1 MTHEYLRGASAV
13 VAGGALS
20 AAACYGAYVG
30 ASWLRYGHAGEPSE
44 EEADEWLDRFMPVYE
59 VVERH
64 RIRVA
69 APASV
74 TLAAAAEQDLSG
86 LWLVRA
92 IFNARA
98 FALGSSDKRLE
109 SQKLLTYVTSIGWR
123 ILADVPGREI
133 VVGAVTRPW
142 EADVIFRGLPAR
154 EFLGFTEADY
164 VKIVWSLRADPI
176 DARTSVFRTETRA
189 IATDRQSRAKFRRY
203 WSLASPGIAL
213 IRQLSL
219 RPLRVEAERRHL
231 HHGFRL
237 IDTSA

>member
-1 MTHEYLRGASAV
+1 MAHARIRRASTV
-13 VAGGALS
+13 IAG
-20 AAACYGAYVG
+20 AAATAAAFYGAYAG
-30 ASWLRYGHAGEPSE
+30 ASWLQYGHVAEASE
-44 EEADEWLDRFMPVYE
+44 AEADEWLDRFMPVYE

-64 RIRVA
+64 RIRIA

-86 LWLVRA
+86 PWLVRA

-98 FALGSSDKRLE
+98 LVLGGSSDKGLE
-109 SQKLLTYVTSIGWR
+109 SQQLLTYVTSIGWR
-123 ILADVPGREI
+123 VLADVPGREI
-133 VVGAVTRPW
+133 VVGAVTKPW
-142 EADVIFRGLPAR
+142 EADVVFRGVPAA
-154 EFLGFTEADY
+154 EFPGFAEPNY

-189 IATDRQSRAKFRRY
+189 IATDRDSRAKFRRY

-219 RPLRVEAERRHL
+219 RPLKAEAERRAHAAPMPA
-231 HHGFRL
+231 
-237 IDTSA
+237 D